1 MRRHDKEIKDP
12 EVLEEILLKS
22 EVCRLGLTDK
32 GMAYIVP
39 VNFAYDDGMIYFHS
53 APVGRKMR
61 LLRENP
67 QISFEMELS
76 AEIIRN
82 PVACS
87 WTTKYRSLTG
97 TATASIL
104 NGTESKK
111 HGMDL
116 IMKKYG
122 ASGKFDY
129 DEKTFS
135 RMVVVALKVESVT
148 GKQSGYG

>member
-1 MRRHDKEIKDP
+1 MRRHDKKIKDP
-12 EVLEEILLKS
+12 EILEEILLKS

-32 GMAYIVP
+32 EMAYIVP

-82 PVACS
+82 PVACN
-87 WTTKYRSLTG
+87 WTTRYRSLTG

-104 NGTESKK
+104 TDTKSKK
-111 HGMDL
+111 RGMDL
-116 IMKKYG
+116 IMRKYG
-122 ASGKFDY
+122 AAIDLNY
-129 DEKTFS
+129 DAKTFS
-135 RMVVVALKVESVT
+135 RMVIVALKVESVT
-148 GKQSGYG
+148 GKQSGDW

>member
-12 EVLEEILLKS
+12 KILEEILLKS
-22 EVCRLGLTDK
+22 EVCRLGLMDK

-39 VNFAYDDGMIYFHS
+39 VNFAYNDGIIYFHS

-61 LLRENP
+61 LLKDNP

-76 AEIIRN
+76 AQIVHDPI
-82 PVACS
+82 ACN

-104 NGTESKK
+104 TDTESKK
-111 HGMDL
+111 RAMDL

-122 ASGKFDY
+122 AAIDLHY
-129 DEKTFS
+129 DAKALS
-135 RMVVVALKVESVT
+135 RMVMVALQIGSVT
-148 GKQSGYG
+148 GKQSGDW